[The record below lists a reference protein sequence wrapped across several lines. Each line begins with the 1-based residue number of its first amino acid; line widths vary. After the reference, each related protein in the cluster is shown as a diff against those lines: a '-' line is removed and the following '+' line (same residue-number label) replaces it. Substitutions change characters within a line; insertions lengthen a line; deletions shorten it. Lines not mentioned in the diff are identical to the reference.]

1 MAQTEQKKGR
11 KTDSRVRF
19 NVIDLVII
27 VAILACIAGI
37 YLRYNFGEQYG
48 VEHQMEQYEITFQV
62 QDVRYTSADAFQEGD
77 AVYLK
82 TQGELLGTVLGIDST
97 TPSELIYTDLSGD
110 IRQIYYPEN
119 SRIDMEGRLLVL
131 GVMTDRGFMLDG
143 NIFLAPGAT
152 YAVQSP
158 RIDVS
163 IVIADISPRKVEN

>member
-1 MAQTEQKKGR
+1 MAQTEQKNGR
-11 KTDSRVRF
+11 KKDSRIRF

-37 YLRYNFGEQYG
+37 YLRYNFGDQYG

-62 QDVRYTSADAFQEGD
+62 QNVRYTSADAFQEGD

-82 TQGELLGTVLGIDST
+82 TQGKLLGTVLGIDAT
-97 TPSELIYTDLSGD
+97 TPSELVYTDLSGD

-119 SRIDMEGRLLVL
+119 SRIDMEGTLLVS

-143 NIFLAPGAT
+143 NTYLAPGAS
-152 YAVQSP
+152 YAVQTP

-163 IVIADISPRKVEN
+163 IIVADISPLKAEN

>member
-11 KTDSRVRF
+11 KTDSRIRF

-48 VEHQMEQYEITFQV
+48 VEHQLEQYEITFQV
-62 QDVRYTSADAFQEGD
+62 QNVRYTSADAFQEGD

-82 TQGELLGTVLGIDST
+82 TQGKLLGTVQGIDST

-119 SRIDMEGRLLVL
+119 SRIDMEGRLLVS

-143 NIFLAPGAT
+143 NTYLAPGAA
-152 YAVQSP
+152 YAVQTP

-163 IVIADISPRKVEN
+163 IVIADISPLKAEN